1 MHFLRVAQGKI
12 PHCEQFFS
20 RCQFPVS
27 HLATILDFLQL
38 TVLKMYGIADQSNC
52 MNLVNVWCC
61 HFFAYLFQFIVR
73 NTKLVCAWT
82 RALVICQSDLQ
93 VKCKSQF
100 EEHVRSLAFP
110 CLYYEQPT
118 TFNSDNFF
126 CKTRS

>member
-12 PHCEQFFS
+12 PHCKQFFS

-61 HFFAYLFQFIVR
+61 HFFAYLLQFIVS
-73 NTKLVCAWT
+73 NTKL
-82 RALVICQSDLQ
+82 ALLMDKGTCYLSI
-93 VKCKSQF
+93 
-100 EEHVRSLAFP
+100 
-110 CLYYEQPT
+110 
-118 TFNSDNFF
+118 
-126 CKTRS
+126 